1 MKILITNFGT
11 IPDNIASTSVLRRLK
26 NRMEETNITWCVLKK
41 EDKSIFKYNKTVNRI
56 ISLKELINLEETF
69 DLLINLNPFLPHKIC
84 DKVKVVNALG
94 FGFNDEIKSF
104 ESVVNGQ
111 MEKDDMN
118 VFQMYYALAGMTWKG
133 EGYDIGYNPRSRSKK
148 NRAGIAV
155 ANANLRSYLT
165 DELELDSMRI
175 WHIPYKKNIFKK
187 MDEINKCSKIVTD
200 DTLTLHLSL
209 ALRKYVYFLK
219 TTPTNTKIEFFGNG
233 EVYEVP
239 KKVFE

>member
-11 IPDNIASTSVLRRLK
+11 VSDNVASTSILKRLK
-26 NRMEETNITWCVLKK
+26 RRMEKTDITWCVKTK
-41 EDKSIFKYNKTVNRI
+41 DDKNIFKYNKSINKI
-56 ISLKELINLEETF
+56 ISLKELINLDETF

-84 DKVKVVNALG
+84 NKTKIVNTLG
-94 FGFNDEIKSF
+94 FGFNEEVDSF
-104 ESVVNGQ
+104 ESIVNG
-111 MEKDDMN
+111 MMPRDDMN

-155 ANANLRSYLT
+155 ANANLRNYLT
-165 DELELDSMRI
+165 DELELDSMRL

-187 MDEINKCSKIVTD
+187 MDEINKCAKIITD
-200 DTLTLHLSL
+200 DILTLHLAL

-219 TTPTNTKIEFFGNG
+219 TSPTNTKIEFFGKG
-233 EVYEVP
+233 EFYEVP